1 MVASYY
7 QLISGGGESVSIAYK
22 SDLEKA
28 PLTELLHASREKDK
42 VLGFTSVGVQ
52 RDDFLFTMNGHP
64 IRRAGSQG
72 QQKSFLVA
80 LKFAQYE
87 IMKKAY
93 GFPPMLLLDDV
104 FDKLDMDRIG
114 HLIALVAGSD
124 FGQIFL
130 TDTDQARQRR
140 IVDGLTD
147 DRAYFVARGGSFE
160 RIE

>member
-1 MVASYY
+1 M
-7 QLISGGGESVSIAYK
+7 ISGGGETVAISYK
-22 SDLEKA
+22 SDLEKGSLA
-28 PLTELLHASREKDK
+28 SLLAASRERDRA
-42 VLGFTSVGVQ
+42 LGFTSVGVQ
-52 RDDFLFTMNGHP
+52 RDDFLFTMDGHP

-104 FDKLDMDRIG
+104 FDKLDLARIG
-114 HLIALVAGSD
+114 NLIALVAGND

-130 TDTDQARQRR
+130 TDTDQSRLRG
-140 IVDGLTD
+140 IVDRLTD
-147 DRAYFVARGGSFE
+147 DRAYFVARGGAFTRME
-160 RIE
+160 